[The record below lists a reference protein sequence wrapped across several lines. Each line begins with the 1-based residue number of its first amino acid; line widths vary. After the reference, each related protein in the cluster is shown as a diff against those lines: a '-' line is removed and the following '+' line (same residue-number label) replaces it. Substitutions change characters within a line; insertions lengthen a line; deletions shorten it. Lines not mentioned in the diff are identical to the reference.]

1 MHKSNHFFRPMK
13 TDLFCK
19 LMLKRCF
26 ALGICLLLISCA
38 QLPTTHVSNA
48 ESAADLP
55 AWMHNAAWQHQT
67 FPGKRRTQ
75 YKAQKLL
82 GREALAADANA
93 SVSVMRKKRRIAASE
108 LGSVQFSW
116 LAKEIIQQADVSLR
130 ESDDSALRVVLVF
143 EGDRDRFSLKNQL
156 LSELTQTL
164 TGEELPYA
172 TLMYVWSNQHA
183 VGKVINNPRTDRIR
197 KIVVESGAMHLGQWR
212 DYERNI
218 RADFLQAFGEEPGA
232 LVGVALMTDSD
243 NTQSRIMAWYGPLRL
258 AAK

>member
-1 MHKSNHFFRPMK
+1 M
-13 TDLFCK
+13 DLFTKVK
-19 LMLKRCF
+19 LKLCF
-26 ALGICLLLISCA
+26 ALGGCLLLISCA
-38 QLPTTHVSNA
+38 QVPSADVSNA
-48 ESAADLP
+48 KLAEADLP

-75 YKAQKLL
+75 YKAQKML
-82 GREALAADANA
+82 GRDALAADANA
-93 SVSVMRKKRRIAASE
+93 SLSVMRKKRRIAAPE

-116 LAKEIIQQADVSLR
+116 LAKEIIHDSDVSLR
-130 ESDDSALRVVLVF
+130 ESDDSSLRVVLAF
-143 EGDRDRFSLKNQL
+143 EGDRASFSLKNQM

-172 TLMYVWSNQHA
+172 TLMYVWSNLHP
-183 VGKVINNPRTDRIR
+183 VGSVIHNPRTDRIR

-212 DYERNI
+212 DYERDI
-218 RADFLQAFGEEPGA
+218 RADFVKAFGEEPGA

-243 NTQSRIMAWYGPLRL
+243 NTQGRAMAWYGPVRL